1 MIGTSLKYYMRSA
14 RGYISAV
21 FFFSFPFTRHY
32 RPCGGNPSPN
42 NNDMKKGYVYLLA
55 SKKHGTLYVGVT
67 SDFPRRL
74 HEHQNGLIEGFTK
87 RYGIKT
93 LVWFEEHDT
102 ITAAIQREKS
112 IKKYTRQFKIN
123 LIEQSNPDWN
133 PLRPF

>member
-1 MIGTSLKYYMRSA
+1 
-14 RGYISAV
+14 
-21 FFFSFPFTRHY
+21 
-32 RPCGGNPSPN
+32 
-42 NNDMKKGYVYLLA
+42 MKKGYVYLLA

-67 SDFPRRL
+67 SDLPRRL
-74 HEHQNGLIEGFTK
+74 HEHQNGLVEGFTK

-123 LIEQSNPDWN
+123 LIEQSNPNWN